1 MRKEKLLDKK
11 HDSIEKMVWYAKMI
25 MTDEDLKKFSIPQL
39 KAICDIM
46 QRAEDN
52 RESRNP
58 FYTLSA
64 CEVIQKSS
72 GKIAY
77 FESSGEIHEETEEE
91 VMEGA
96 SRPVYKAYKKEAK
109 KSLPFQ

>member
-1 MRKEKLLDKK
+1 MKKEKLLEKK
-11 HDSIEKMVWYAKMI
+11 QDAIEKMVWYAKMI

-46 QRAEDN
+46 QRAEEN
-52 RESRNP
+52 RESRSP

-64 CEVIQKSS
+64 CEVIQKES

-77 FESSGEIHEETEEE
+77 FENSGKIREETEQEVLSGAARPIYEE
-91 VMEGA
+91 
-96 SRPVYKAYKKEAK
+96 YKRKRG
-109 KSLPFQ
+109 

>member
-1 MRKEKLLDKK
+1 MKKEKLLEKK
-11 HDSIEKMVWYAKMI
+11 QDSIEKMVWYAKMI

-46 QRAEDN
+46 QRAEEN
-52 RESRNP
+52 RESRSP

-64 CEVIQKSS
+64 CEVIQKES

-77 FESSGEIHEETEEE
+77 FENSGEIREETESEVLKGAARPMYEE
-91 VMEGA
+91 
-96 SRPVYKAYKKEAK
+96 YKRKRG
-109 KSLPFQ
+109 

>member
-39 KAICDIM
+39 EAICEIM
-46 QRAEDN
+46 QRAENN
-52 RESRNP
+52 RESRSP
-58 FYTLSA
+58 FYSLSA

-77 FESSGEIHEETEEE
+77 FDNSGEIHEETEEE
-91 VMEGA
+91 ILQGA
-96 SRPVYKAYKKEAK
+96 AKAIYEEYKRKNG
-109 KSLPFQ
+109 